1 MEMLNLLNP
10 YQKMDKNLLKYIIKK
25 NVSWIMVKYKSHQ
38 MYYSLLPLHF
48 LFSNKNVFYF

>member
-10 YQKMDKNLLKYIIKK
+10 YQKMDKNLKYIIQQKL
-25 NVSWIMVKYKSHQ
+25 SWIMVKYKSHQ
-38 MYYSLLPLHF
+38 MYYSILPLHF